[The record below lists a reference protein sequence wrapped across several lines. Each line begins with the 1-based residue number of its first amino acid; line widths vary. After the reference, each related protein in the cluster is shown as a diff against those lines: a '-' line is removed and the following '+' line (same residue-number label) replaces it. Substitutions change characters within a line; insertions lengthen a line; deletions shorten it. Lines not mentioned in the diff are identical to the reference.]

1 MRLRTENA
9 SFAYPGKMGSE
20 KKYIFR
26 DVDVEL
32 EGGGIMA
39 ILGPNG
45 SGKTTFLRCLMGMLK
60 WTSGRSL
67 FDERD
72 TNTLS
77 TKEFWSKVSYVPQQR
92 MATSSFTAFETVLLG
107 RSGQIG
113 FLSTPKKNDIEAAE
127 KIMEEL
133 GIIAYRNRECNTLSG
148 GEFQMVLIAKALVSS
163 PELLILDEPESG
175 LDFRNQL
182 IVLNAMDKLKEKGIS
197 CIFNTHYPKHALQ
210 KADCSLILGG
220 KKPYFGKTDET
231 VNEQTIE
238 AVFGVRAVINE
249 MQVDGETIKNIVPL
263 YVTEK
268 KPEIEDSLSS
278 K

>member
-1 MRLRTENA
+1 MRLHTENA
-9 SFAYPGKMGSE
+9 SFSYPGKSGDE
-20 KKYIFR
+20 KKNIFK
-26 DVDVEL
+26 DVNIVL
-32 EGGGIMA
+32 ESGHIMA

-60 WTSGRSL
+60 WTSGKSY
-67 FDERD
+67 FDDID
-72 TNTLS
+72 TNTLTS
-77 TKEFWSKVSYVPQQR
+77 KEFWNKVSYVPQQR
-92 MATSSFTAFETVLLG
+92 MATSAFTSFETILLG

-113 FLSTPKKNDIEAAE
+113 FLSTPKKSDIEAAE
-127 KIMEEL
+127 QIMEEL
-133 GIIAYRNRECNTLSG
+133 GIIAYKNRDCSTLSG
-148 GEFQMVLIAKALVSS
+148 GEFQMVLIAKALVSG

-182 IVLNAMDKLKEKGIS
+182 IVLNTMDKLKAKGIS

-220 KKPYFGKTDET
+220 DKPYFGKTDET
-231 VNEQTIE
+231 VNEKTIE

-249 MQVDGETIKNIVPL
+249 MQVDGEIIKNIVPL

-268 KPEIEDSLSS
+268 RG
-278 K
+278 

>member
-9 SFAYPGKMGSE
+9 SFAYSSGKNGAE
-20 KKYIFR
+20 KVIFK
-26 DVDVEL
+26 DVNIDL
-32 EGGGIMA
+32 DSGKILA

-60 WTSGRSL
+60 WTGGKSF
-67 FDERD
+67 FDDRD

-77 TKEFWSKVSYVPQQR
+77 SKEFWDKVSYVPQQR
-92 MATSSFTAFETVLLG
+92 MATSSFTAFESVLLG

-113 FLSTPKKNDIEAAE
+113 FLSTPKKSDIEAAE
-127 KIMEEL
+127 KIMNEL
-133 GIIAYRNRECNTLSG
+133 GIIAYRNRGCSTLSG
-148 GEFQMVLIAKALVSS
+148 GEFQMVLIARALVSN

-182 IVLNAMDKLKEKGIS
+182 IVLNTMDKLKEKGIS

-220 KKPYFGKTDET
+220 EKPYYGKTDET
-231 VNEQTIE
+231 VNEKTIE

-249 MQVDGETIKNIVPL
+249 MEVDGEVIKNIVPL

-268 KPEIEDSLSS
+268 STV
-278 K
+278 

>member
-1 MRLRTENA
+1 LRLHTENA
-9 SFAYPGKMGSE
+9 SFSYPGKSGDE
-20 KKYIFR
+20 KKNIFK
-26 DVDVEL
+26 DVNIVL
-32 EGGGIMA
+32 ESGHIMA

-60 WTSGRSL
+60 WTSGKSY
-67 FDERD
+67 FDDRD

-77 TKEFWSKVSYVPQQR
+77 SKEFWNKVSYVPQQR

-113 FLSTPKKNDIEAAE
+113 FLSTPKKSDIEACE
-127 KIMEEL
+127 QIMEEL
-133 GIIAYRNRECNTLSG
+133 GIIAYKNKDCSTLSG
-148 GEFQMVLIAKALVSS
+148 GEFQMVLIAKALVSG

-182 IVLNAMDKLKEKGIS
+182 IVLNTMDKLKAKGIS

-220 KKPYFGKTDET
+220 DKPYFGKTDET
-231 VNEQTIE
+231 VNEKTIE

-249 MQVDGETIKNIVPL
+249 MQVDGEIIKNIVPL

-268 KPEIEDSLSS
+268 RG
-278 K
+278 

>member
-9 SFAYPGKMGSE
+9 SFAYPGKTDEE
-20 KKYIFR
+20 KRYLFR
-26 DVDVEL
+26 DVNIDL

-60 WTSGRSL
+60 WTSGKSY
-67 FDERD
+67 FDDKD

-77 TKEFWSKVSYVPQQR
+77 SKEFWSKVSYVPQQR
-92 MATSSFTAFETVLLG
+92 MATSSFTAFESVLLG

-113 FLSTPKKNDIEAAE
+113 FLSTPKKSDIEAAE

-133 GIIAYRNRECNTLSG
+133 GIIAYKNRDCNTLSG
-148 GEFQMVLIAKALVSS
+148 GEFQMVLIAKALVSD

-182 IVLNAMDKLKEKGIS
+182 VVLNTMDSLKNKGIS

-220 KKPYFGKTDET
+220 KQAYFGKTSEI
-231 VNEQTIE
+231 VNEKTIE
-238 AVFGVRAVINE
+238 DVFGVKAVINE
-249 MQVDGETIKNIVPL
+249 MKVNGEVIKNIVPL
-263 YVTEK
+263 Y
-268 KPEIEDSLSS
+268 ISS
-278 K
+278 